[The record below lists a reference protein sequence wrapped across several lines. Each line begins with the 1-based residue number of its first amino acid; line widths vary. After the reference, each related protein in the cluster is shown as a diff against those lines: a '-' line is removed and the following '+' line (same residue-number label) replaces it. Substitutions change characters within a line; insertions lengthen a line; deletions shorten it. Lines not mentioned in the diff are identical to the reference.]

1 MTIDDALLKFPGSRY
16 AAIMD
21 ARQLHELPREL
32 LGVVAVFTQ
41 KGNSFG
47 VEVALMGTEGFNT
60 DLEAGIYSGYTTSY
74 FALQIAIAMGFREI
88 YFLGLDLG
96 NTAEKSHFFGKRP
109 LQDQDRP
116 QVYAQMRNSFERIS
130 GNLKDMGLGVYN
142 CSPVS
147 ELKCFPFRS
156 LREAVRP

>member
-1 MTIDDALLKFPGSRY
+1 MQAIPILSTHLFRPAPDRY
-16 AAIMD
+16 PMSHAPY
-21 ARQLHELPREL
+21 LEPL
-32 LGVVAVFTQ
+32 
-41 KGNSFG
+41 
-47 VEVALMGTEGFNT
+47 
-60 DLEAGIYSGYTTSY
+60 DLEAGIYSGYTTAS

-130 GNLKDMGLGVYN
+130 GKLREMGLSVYN

-156 LREAVRP
+156 LREAVGP